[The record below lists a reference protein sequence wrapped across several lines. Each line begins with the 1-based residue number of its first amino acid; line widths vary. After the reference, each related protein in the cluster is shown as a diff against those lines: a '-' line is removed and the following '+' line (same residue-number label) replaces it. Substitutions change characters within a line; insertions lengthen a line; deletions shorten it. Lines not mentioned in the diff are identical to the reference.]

1 MKVTWLMF
9 FDHCVKCFTSCDRIS
24 TYMAAPESL
33 VVVVVLIVGAV
44 LFILF
49 YNK

>member
-1 MKVTWLMF
+1 MLF
-9 FDHCVKCFTSCDRIS
+9 IIVKRFVSCDKIAA
-24 TYMAAPESL
+24 YMAAPESL

>member
-1 MKVTWLMF
+1 MF
-9 FDHCVKCFTSCDRIS
+9 LICELIKFS
-24 TYMAAPESL
+24 YMGQPEVIVIL
-33 VVVVVLIVGAV
+33 VVIIVGAV

>member
-1 MKVTWLMF
+1 MF
-9 FDHCVKCFTSCDRIS
+9 LIIVKCFASCDNIPI
-24 TYMAAPESL
+24 YMAHAEPL

>member
-1 MKVTWLMF
+1 
-9 FDHCVKCFTSCDRIS
+9 VKRFASCDKIAA
-24 TYMAAPESL
+24 YMAAPESL

>member
-1 MKVTWLMF
+1 MF
-9 FDHCVKCFTSCDRIS
+9 LICELIKFS
-24 TYMAAPESL
+24 YMAQPEVMKIL
-33 VVVVVLIVGAV
+33 VALIVAAV